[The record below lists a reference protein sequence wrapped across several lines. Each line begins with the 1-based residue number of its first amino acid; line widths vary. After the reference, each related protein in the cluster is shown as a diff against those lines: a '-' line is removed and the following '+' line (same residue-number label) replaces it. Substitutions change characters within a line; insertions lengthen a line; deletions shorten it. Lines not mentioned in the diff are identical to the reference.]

1 MNKAPIFLLL
11 ILLAVISFGKLS
23 FYANASENLTQV
35 KLNQAVKIDEDS
47 KIFEIDG
54 EGKNKTQFRIK
65 DNHNNENSEFMIK
78 GVISAF
84 TSDSLTIDSK
94 TIKIDSSVTG
104 DIKIVGKIN
113 VGAYAM
119 AKGEIVNSN
128 YYAEKIVVDQRNK
141 KEVEQSENPTPSA
154 TPTVTLTPTVTPSS
168 TQSAAV
174 EESEDENTNI
184 NLDLSNIIQ
193 AVQNFLNYLV
203 GIASKI

>member
-154 TPTVTLTPTVTPSS
+154 TPTVTLHQLLLPH
-168 TQSAAV
+168 Q
-174 EESEDENTNI
+174 
-184 NLDLSNIIQ
+184 LK
-193 AVQNFLNYLV
+193 VQLLRNQKT
-203 GIASKI
+203 KIRT